1 MIKTTPL
8 TQNKPPRKRIFLSQ
22 RVAGRIM
29 LAGTVFFLLAQTVLA
44 TPVTDYHKR
53 IRQAVT
59 ALDSLVQVDETE
71 DALTYDKR
79 RIETLSSVRTL
90 LPETETV
97 EWNGQNFKVDNAWLH
112 QQLDKYETA
121 SQAVQSE
128 LVKNAAERLQ
138 AIDERLA
145 EIERPPSGVVGDKQG
160 ESRKLAEILQRPE
173 YARKVGQQSALWRV
187 IDRFLKWLLN
197 LLPKP
202 KPVSSGSAMVISR
215 TAQVFV
221 IALALGVL
229 AFVLKLFLPR
239 FLRSRGPKKQ
249 RKPKARIVLG
259 ERLEPDQSALDLL
272 SEAEA
277 LARRGE
283 LRAAIR
289 KAYIA
294 LLVELGERKI
304 ISLAQYKTNHDYL
317 SAVREVEPLYG
328 NVKQLTDSFER
339 HWYGLAQATETDWL
353 AFRSAYKQALSR

>member
-1 MIKTTPL
+1 MIKGNAL
-8 TQNKPPRKRIFLSQ
+8 LQNQSVLVTHAFLS
-22 RVAGRIM
+22 RRRAVRF
-29 LAGTVFFLLAQTVLA
+29 LFAGTVLLLLAQAVSA
-44 TPVTDYHKR
+44 IPVSDYHKR

-59 ALDSLVQVDETE
+59 ALDSLAQSDETE
-71 DALTYDKR
+71 SVAAYDTR
-79 RIETLSSVRTL
+79 DVQTVAGVRAL
-90 LPETETV
+90 LPQTESV
-97 EWNGQNFKVDNAWLH
+97 DWNGTSFSVDNSWLH
-112 QQLDKYETA
+112 QELDKFSAGRSAGRYDLLRGTT
-121 SQAVQSE
+121 
-128 LVKNAAERLQ
+128 ERLK
-138 AIDERLA
+138 AIDERIT
-145 EIERPPSGVVGDKQG
+145 EIEKPASGTMGNKT
-160 ESRKLAEILQRPE
+160 EERRKLAEILQRPE
-173 YARKVGQQSALWRV
+173 YARKIKRENALSRLM
-187 IDRFLKWLLN
+187 DRFLKWLRD

-202 KPVSSGSAMVISR
+202 QPISSGSAGVISK
-215 TAQVFV
+215 TAQIFV

-239 FLRSRGPKKQ
+239 MLRSRRPKKKGKA
-249 RKPKARIVLG
+249 RARIVLG

-304 ISLAQYKTNHDYL
+304 ISLAQYKTNRDYL
-317 SAVREVEPLYG
+317 RAVREVEPLYG

-353 AFRSAYKQALSR
+353 AFRSTYKQALR